1 MKKEKNWGNRDYV
14 PRFNCFRL
22 GRKMKGIGTFIT
34 LARPHMVMGANKT
47 GARIVERVWAHLRE
61 VGPMNGQEI
70 AKWYAGYYENGALI
84 GQAGGSSFTQ
94 TLQKSNCFRRIAW
107 VDQRSGTTHANMPYR
122 EMRNKSW
129 RAKATPLFEARPIED
144 IIEPYLQGQ
153 STFRRIEKM
162 PAFVREAYRRA
173 SA

>member
-1 MKKEKNWGNRDYV
+1 MKKEKNWHNQGDV
-14 PRFNCFRL
+14 SRFYYFCPHL
-22 GRKMKGIGTFIT
+22 KTKGIGTFIT

-47 GARIVERVWAHLRE
+47 GARIVERVWSHLRE
-61 VGPMNGQEI
+61 AGPMNGQDI
-70 AKWYAGYYENGALI
+70 AKWYANEYENGALI

-107 VDQRSGTTHANMPYR
+107 VDRRNETTYPNMPYT
-122 EMRNKSW
+122 EVRNTGW
-129 RAKATPLFEARPIED
+129 RAYATPLFEARDIEE
-144 IIEPYLQGQ
+144 ILEPYLNGM

-162 PAFVREAYRRA
+162 PPFVRKAYRGA

>member
-1 MKKEKNWGNRDYV
+1 MKKKKNWRNVDDV
-14 PRFNCFRL
+14 PRSNCFCVRL
-22 GRKMKGIGTFIT
+22 KREGIGTFIT
-34 LARPHMVMGANKT
+34 LARPHKVMGANKT

-70 AKWYAGYYENGALI
+70 AKWYANEYENGALI

-107 VDQRSGTTHANMPYR
+107 VDRRNETTYPNMPYA
-122 EMRNKSW
+122 EIRNKGW
-129 RAKATPLFEARPIED
+129 RAYATPLFEAREIQE
-144 IIEPYLQGQ
+144 ILEPYLNGM

-162 PAFVREAYRRA
+162 PPFVRKAYRGA
-173 SA
+173 NA